1 MDKKIIIIEG
11 AILFPIREL
20 HKIAKKQGYSVKLT
34 TNFLHIKKQG
44 ILQTFYK
51 NTKAV
56 FIGPHPHSV
65 KGGSVPY
72 LRNLHGKEIGGIK
85 IFICRSLNMNQTIKI
100 SKSSFLR
107 SFQEFLNSE
116 S

>member
-1 MDKKIIIIEG
+1 MGKKIIIIEG
-11 AILFPIREL
+11 AILFPIKEL
-20 HKIAKKQGYSVKLT
+20 YKIANKQGYSVKFT
-34 TNFLHIKKQG
+34 KNFLHLKKQG
-44 ILQTFYK
+44 ILQKFYK
-51 NTKAV
+51 NTQAV

-72 LRNLHGKEIGGIK
+72 LRELHGESLGGVK
-85 IFICRSLNMNQTIKI
+85 IYICRTLTMNQTIKI

-116 S
+116 Q